1 MYIQIIYNIDIYK
14 IDVNLNNAQGSN
26 NELIYYRASDIRK
39 LIKTQIDRR
48 NIAKELSKYIL
59 YNILYLYFPE
69 KEKSFDNIFL
79 LQVIAG
85 KKISYNMYNI
95 DSFSPLDVL
104 QDSI

>member
-39 LIKTQIDRR
+39 LLNTQIDRR
-48 NIAKELSKYIL
+48 NIAKELSKYIFNNL
-59 YNILYLYFPE
+59 DLYFPK
-69 KEKSFDNIFL
+69 KEKGFNNAFL

-85 KKISYNMYNI
+85 KKK
-95 DSFSPLDVL
+95 
-104 QDSI
+104 